1 MKPTEELMQ
10 EHKAIKMMLGI
21 MGKIAE
27 DIQKGKEIVVKDVED
42 IVTFL
47 KTFTDKC
54 HHGKE
59 ENVLFPALLA
69 TGIPS
74 ETGPIGVM
82 LYEHTQGRAYIQ
94 AISDGIKNLDAHNA
108 SAAQSIANAMMSYIT
123 LMQNHI
129 HKEENVLFA
138 LADQRLSALKQEEI
152 LARFRQIEEEVIG
165 QGVHEKFHELLNQL
179 KTRYSD

>member
-1 MKPTEELMQ
+1 MKPTEELIL

-27 DIQKGKEIVVKDVED
+27 NMQNEKDVEINDVKEIVN
-42 IVTFL
+42 FL
-47 KTFTDKC
+47 KTFADKC

-74 ETGPIGVM
+74 ENGPIGVM

-94 AISDGIKNLDAHNA
+94 AMHDGAENWENHDAA
-108 SAAQSIANAMMSYIT
+108 LAQSIANAMLNYST

-129 HKEENVLFA
+129 LKEENVLFV
-138 LADQRLSALKQEEI
+138 LADQRLSAPKQEEI
-152 LARFRQIEEEVIG
+152 LAKFEQIEEEVVGHGI
-165 QGVHEKFHELLNQL
+165 HEKFHELLNQL
-179 KTRYSD
+179 KAKYID